1 MPILEV
7 QNLSKSYRQADGET
21 TAAIGNISCRV
32 ETGEFVSFVGP
43 SGCGKTTLLMTI
55 AGLLAPSAGCVV
67 VNGKDV
73 SGPPSDLVL
82 LFQEYNKSLF
92 AWRTVLGNVRFGL
105 EARGDHSSHAVGKAR
120 SLIDL
125 VGLKGFENHFPW
137 ELSGGM
143 QQRVAIAR
151 ALAYEPKVL
160 LMDEPFGSLD
170 ALTRLELEDAL
181 LGLWV
186 ELKTTIVFITHDIE
200 EAIYLSDRI
209 WVLSRRPSEIID
221 EIPIDFSRPR
231 NQLSRA
237 PKHASWKCETRSI
250 AKSAIRLQSERSIR
264 LQLAGLVE
272 FCFSAAA
279 LGAWRAHRAGL
290 SALPA
295 ADHSGDWCARSIV
308 SHRRG

>member
-1 MPILEV
+1 MAILEV
-7 QNLSKSYRQADGET
+7 QSLSKSYRQAGGNT
-21 TAAIGNISCRV
+21 TAAIGSISCRV
-32 ETGEFVSFVGP
+32 EPGEFVSFVGP

-55 AGLLAPSAGCVV
+55 AGLLAPSAGRVL
-67 VNGKDV
+67 VNSKEI
-73 SGPPSDLVL
+73 SSPPPDLVL

-105 EARGDHSSHAVGKAR
+105 EARGDHSSNAVNKAR

-125 VGLKGFENHFPW
+125 VGLGGFENHFPW

-170 ALTRLELEDAL
+170 ALTRLELEDAVL
-181 LGLWV
+181 RLWA

-209 WVLSRRPSEIID
+209 LVLSRRPSEIV
-221 EIPIDFSRPR
+221 EEMPIDFPRPR
-231 NQLSRA
+231 NQVSTRA
-237 PKHASWKCETRSI
+237 EARFME
-250 AKSAIRLQSERSIR
+250 IRNTIYRQISS
-264 LQLAGLVE
+264 
-272 FCFSAAA
+272 
-279 LGAWRAHRAGL
+279 
-290 SALPA
+290 PA
-295 ADHSGDWCARSIV
+295 D
-308 SHRRG
+308 

>member
-7 QNLSKSYRQADGET
+7 QGLSKSYRQASGET
-21 TAAIGNISCRV
+21 TAAIGSISCQV
-32 ETGEFVSFVGP
+32 EPGEFVSFVGA

-55 AGLLAPSAGCVV
+55 AGLLAASSGRVLI
-67 VNGKDV
+67 NGNEV
-73 SGPPSDLVL
+73 SGPPPDLVL

-92 AWRTVLGNVRFGL
+92 AWRSVLGNVRFGL
-105 EARGDHSSHAVGKAR
+105 EARAEHSPRAVSKAR
-120 SLIDL
+120 ALIEL

-170 ALTRLELEDAL
+170 ALTRLELEDSL
-181 LGLWV
+181 LRLWA

-209 WVLSRRPSEIID
+209 LVLSRRPSEII
-221 EIPIDFSRPR
+221 EEMPIDFPRPR
-231 NQLSRA
+231 NQVSTRA
-237 PKHASWKCETRSI
+237 EARFMEIRNTIYRQISSP
-250 AKSAIRLQSERSIR
+250 AIS
-264 LQLAGLVE
+264 
-272 FCFSAAA
+272 
-279 LGAWRAHRAGL
+279 
-290 SALPA
+290 
-295 ADHSGDWCARSIV
+295 
-308 SHRRG
+308 

>member
-1 MPILEV
+1 VPILEV
-7 QNLSKSYRQADGET
+7 QSLSKSYRQAGGNM
-21 TAAIGNISCRV
+21 TAAIGSISCHV
-32 ETGEFVSFVGP
+32 QPGEFVSFVGP

-55 AGLLAPSAGCVV
+55 AGLLAPSAGRVL
-67 VNGKDV
+67 VNSKEI
-73 SGPPSDLVL
+73 SSPPPDLVL

-92 AWRTVLGNVRFGL
+92 AWRSVLGNVRFGL
-105 EARGDHSSHAVGKAR
+105 EARGDRSSNASSKAR

-170 ALTRLELEDAL
+170 ALTRLELEDAVL
-181 LGLWV
+181 RLWA

-209 WVLSRRPSEIID
+209 LVLSRRPSEII
-221 EIPIDFSRPR
+221 EEMAIDFPRPR
-231 NQLSRA
+231 DQVSTRA
-237 PKHASWKCETRSI
+237 QARFME
-250 AKSAIRLQSERSIR
+250 IRNRIYRQISS
-264 LQLAGLVE
+264 
-272 FCFSAAA
+272 
-279 LGAWRAHRAGL
+279 
-290 SALPA
+290 PA
-295 ADHSGDWCARSIV
+295 D
-308 SHRRG
+308 